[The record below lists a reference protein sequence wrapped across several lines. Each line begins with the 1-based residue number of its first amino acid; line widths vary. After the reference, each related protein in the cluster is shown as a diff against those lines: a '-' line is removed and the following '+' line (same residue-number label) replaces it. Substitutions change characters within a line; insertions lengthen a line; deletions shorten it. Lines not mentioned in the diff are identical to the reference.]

1 MFIGNIYFFPWL
13 DTLNWKNVVLVLGR
27 KVPQDAD
34 QFGES
39 AGSLFVSH
47 CVCAGCLQCAVF
59 ICCPADKESVLMVWN
74 SSLPMEVKDLNKHCE
89 KREQI
94 AARMREQLH

>member
-1 MFIGNIYFFPWL
+1 
-13 DTLNWKNVVLVLGR
+13 
-27 KVPQDAD
+27 
-34 QFGES
+34 
-39 AGSLFVSH
+39 
-47 CVCAGCLQCAVF
+47 
-59 ICCPADKESVLMVWN
+59 MVWN